1 MTSVKHLCRFRPY
14 LSLGRLLLL
23 FSLMLFT
30 GLSEGVGLVLLVPL
44 LQSLQPGNRS
54 NTILTHITDW
64 ATGFGVTLTT
74 EWLLGVLF
82 GLIVIRAVALYAKER
97 VSLRLQYTFVDQ
109 LRHRVY
115 SGLLSMEWR
124 WFAQQRRSD
133 HANTLLTDINRL
145 GVGFNFGLMLLAS
158 LVTMLAYIVVALQL
172 SWPVTLLALLS
183 GGLLLFLLTGQR
195 RRALKLGEGLSKAN
209 QQMQET
215 VQESLAG
222 IKLVKIFG
230 QEERFVETFTSAVK
244 LLRKQQLTFQ
254 LDTSLSRALF
264 QVGGAVLLI
273 AYLLAGLNLW
283 HLEVAQLL
291 TLVLIFSRMIP
302 LFMTAQQQLHH
313 CLYAIPAATSLLAQL
328 DYYKQV
334 AEPLSAAEAGLG
346 LHNELHF
353 DQVDFRYP
361 GKDQNALS
369 AISVTIP
376 VHTTTAVI
384 GASGAGKSTFADLLM
399 GLLEPAGGTIS
410 VDGIP
415 LTGEQRIRWRR
426 SVAYVPQDVF
436 LFHESIRAN
445 LLWAK
450 PDASDVELQQA
461 LECAAA
467 DFVASLPLGLDTQVG
482 DGGVRLSGGERQRL
496 ALARALL
503 QQPSLLI
510 LDEATSALD
519 RDNEQRIRESLERLH
534 GDLTVVVIGHR
545 LPTLEH
551 ADQVLK
557 FEQGRIV
564 AKGSWQQVRQLQTV
578 LFGDDDKI

>member
-1 MTSVKHLCRFRPY
+1 MKSLKQLCRFRQY

-30 GLSEGVGLVLLVPL
+30 GLSEGVGLILLVPL
-44 LQSLQPGNRS
+44 LQSLQPGSTN
-54 NTILTHITDW
+54 NTILTRIAGW
-64 ATGFGVTLTT
+64 AAEVGVTLTT

-82 GLIVIRAVALYAKER
+82 GLIVIRSAALYAKER
-97 VSLRLQYTFVDQ
+97 VSLCLQYKFVDQ

-115 SGLLSMEWR
+115 SGLLAMEWR
-124 WFAQQRRSD
+124 SFAQQRRSD

-145 GVGFNFGLMLLAS
+145 GIGFNFALLLLAS
-158 LVTMLAYIVVALQL
+158 LVTMLAYMVVALQL
-172 SWPVTLLALLS
+172 SWPVTLLAMFS
-183 GGLLLFLLTGQR
+183 GGLLLLLLTGQR
-195 RRALKLGEGLSKAN
+195 RRALKLGEGLSTAN

-222 IKLVKIFG
+222 IKLVKILG
-230 QEERFVETFTSAVK
+230 QEARFVETFAGAVK
-244 LLRKQQLTFQ
+244 QLRQQQLTFQ
-254 LDTSLSRALF
+254 LDTSLSRAMF

-273 AYLLAGLNLW
+273 AYMLAGLKLW
-283 HLEVAQLL
+283 QLEVAQLL

-302 LFMTAQQQLHH
+302 LFMNAQQQLHH
-313 CLYAIPAATSLLAQL
+313 CLHAIPAATSLLSQL
-328 DYYKQV
+328 DYYGQV
-334 AEPLSAAEAGLG
+334 AEPLSATGAGLG
-346 LHNELHF
+346 LHKELCF
-353 DQVDFRYP
+353 DQVAFCYP
-361 GKDQNALS
+361 GKDQNAL
-369 AISVTIP
+369 ADISVAIP

-399 GLLEPAGGTIS
+399 GLLEPVEGSIS
-410 VDGIP
+410 VDGTL

-436 LFHESIRAN
+436 LFHESIRDN

-450 PDASDVELQQA
+450 PDATEAELQQA

-467 DFVASLPLGLDTQVG
+467 DFVATLPQGLDTQVG
-482 DGGVRLSGGERQRL
+482 DGGIRLSGGERQRL

-519 RDNEQRIRESLERLH
+519 RDNEQRIRQSLERLH

-551 ADQVLK
+551 ADQVLQ
-557 FEQGRIV
+557 FDQGGIV
-564 AKGSWQQVRQLQTV
+564 AQGSWQQVRKRQAS
-578 LFGDDDKI
+578 FENF

>member
-1 MTSVKHLCRFRPY
+1 MKSLKQLCRFRQY

-30 GLSEGVGLVLLVPL
+30 GLSEGVGLILLVPL
-44 LQSLQPGNRS
+44 LQSLQPGSTN
-54 NTILTHITDW
+54 NTILTRIAGW
-64 ATGFGVTLTT
+64 AAEVGVTLTT

-82 GLIVIRAVALYAKER
+82 GLIVIRSVALYAKER
-97 VSLRLQYTFVDQ
+97 VSLRLQYKFVDQ

-115 SGLLSMEWR
+115 SGLLAMEWR
-124 WFAQQRRSD
+124 SFAQQRRSD

-145 GVGFNFGLMLLAS
+145 GIGFNFALLLLTS
-158 LVTMLAYIVVALQL
+158 LVTMLAYMVVALQL
-172 SWPVTLLALLS
+172 SWPVTLLALFS
-183 GGLLLFLLTGQR
+183 GGLLLLLLTGQR

-222 IKLVKIFG
+222 IKLVKILG
-230 QEERFVETFTSAVK
+230 QEARFVETFAGAVK
-244 LLRKQQLTFQ
+244 QLRQQQLTFQ
-254 LDTSLSRALF
+254 LDTSLSRAMF

-273 AYLLAGLNLW
+273 AYMLAGLKLW
-283 HLEVAQLL
+283 QLEVAQLL

-302 LFMTAQQQLHH
+302 LFMNAQQQLHH
-313 CLYAIPAATSLLAQL
+313 CLHAIPAATSLLSQL
-328 DYYKQV
+328 DYYGQV
-334 AEPLSAAEAGLG
+334 AEPLSTAGTGLG
-346 LHNELHF
+346 LHKELCF
-353 DQVDFRYP
+353 DQVAFCYP
-361 GKDQNALS
+361 GKDQNAL
-369 AISVTIP
+369 ADISVAIP

-399 GLLEPAGGTIS
+399 GLLEPVEGAIS
-410 VDGIP
+410 VDGTL

-436 LFHESIRAN
+436 LFHESIRDN

-450 PDASDVELQQA
+450 PDATEAELQQA
-461 LECAAA
+461 LACAAA
-467 DFVASLPLGLDTQVG
+467 DFVATLPQGLDTQVG
-482 DGGVRLSGGERQRL
+482 DGGIRLSGGERQRL

-519 RDNEQRIRESLERLH
+519 RDNEQRIRQSLERLH

-551 ADQVLK
+551 ADQVLQ
-557 FEQGRIV
+557 FDQGRIV
-564 AKGSWQQVRQLQTV
+564 AQGSWQQVRHRNENI
-578 LFGDDDKI
+578 D

>member
-1 MTSVKHLCRFRPY
+1 MKSLKQLCRFRQY

-30 GLSEGVGLVLLVPL
+30 GLSEGVGLILLVPL
-44 LQSLQPGNRS
+44 LQSLQPGSTN
-54 NTILTHITDW
+54 NTILTRIAGW
-64 ATGFGVTLTT
+64 AAEVGVTLTT

-82 GLIVIRAVALYAKER
+82 GLIVIRSVALYAKER
-97 VSLRLQYTFVDQ
+97 VSLRLQYKFVDQ

-115 SGLLSMEWR
+115 SGLLAMEWR
-124 WFAQQRRSD
+124 SFAQQRRSD

-145 GVGFNFGLMLLAS
+145 GIGFNFALLLLTS
-158 LVTMLAYIVVALQL
+158 LVTMLAYMVVALQL
-172 SWPVTLLALLS
+172 SWPVTLLALFS
-183 GGLLLFLLTGQR
+183 GGLLLLLLTGQR

-222 IKLVKIFG
+222 IKLVKILG
-230 QEERFVETFTSAVK
+230 QEARFVETFAGAVK
-244 LLRKQQLTFQ
+244 QLRQQQLTFQ
-254 LDTSLSRALF
+254 LDTSLSRAMF

-273 AYLLAGLNLW
+273 AYMLAGLKLW
-283 HLEVAQLL
+283 QLEVAQLL

-302 LFMTAQQQLHH
+302 LFMNAQQQLHH
-313 CLYAIPAATSLLAQL
+313 CLHAIPAATSLLSQL
-328 DYYKQV
+328 DYYGQV
-334 AEPLSAAEAGLG
+334 AEPLSTAGTGLG
-346 LHNELHF
+346 LHKELCF
-353 DQVDFRYP
+353 DQVAFCYP
-361 GKDQNALS
+361 GKDQNAL
-369 AISVTIP
+369 ADISVAIP

-399 GLLEPAGGTIS
+399 GLLEPAEGAIS

-436 LFHESIRAN
+436 LFHESIRDN

-450 PDASDVELQQA
+450 PDATEAELQQA

-467 DFVASLPLGLDTQVG
+467 DFVATLPQRLDTQVG
-482 DGGVRLSGGERQRL
+482 DGGIRLSGGERQRL

-519 RDNEQRIRESLERLH
+519 RDNEQRIRQSLERLH

-551 ADQVLK
+551 ADQVLQ
-557 FEQGRIV
+557 FDQGRIV
-564 AKGSWQQVRQLQTV
+564 AQGSWQQVKHRNENI
-578 LFGDDDKI
+578 D

>member
-1 MTSVKHLCRFRPY
+1 MTSVKQLCRFRQY

-44 LQSLQPGNRS
+44 LQSLQPGSQR
-54 NTILTHITDW
+54 NTILSHITDW
-64 ATGFGVTLTT
+64 AAGFGVTLTT

-145 GVGFNFGLMLLAS
+145 GIGFNFGLMLLAS
-158 LVTMLAYIVVALQL
+158 LVTMLAYILVALQL

-222 IKLVKIFG
+222 IKLVKILG
-230 QEERFVETFTSAVK
+230 QEERFVDTFNRAV
-244 LLRKQQLTFQ
+244 QQLRQQQLNFQ
-254 LDTSLSRALF
+254 LGTSLSRALF

-273 AYLLAGLNLW
+273 AYLLAGLKLW

-334 AEPLSAAEAGLG
+334 AEPLFTGGAGLS
-346 LHNELHF
+346 LRKDLRF

-361 GKDQNALS
+361 DKDQNALS

-376 VHTTTAVI
+376 VRTTTAVI

-399 GLLEPAGGTIS
+399 GLLEPACGTIS

-415 LTGEQRIRWRR
+415 LTAEQRMHWRR

-450 PDASDVELQQA
+450 PDASDVELQQV

-503 QQPSLLI
+503 QQPALLI

-557 FEQGRIV
+557 FEQGRVV
-564 AKGSWQQVRQLQTV
+564 AKGSWQQINNMQN
-578 LFGDDDKI
+578 DSE

>member
-1 MTSVKHLCRFRPY
+1 MKLLKQLCRFRQY

-30 GLSEGVGLVLLVPL
+30 GLSEGVGLILLVPL
-44 LQSLQPGNRS
+44 LQSLQPGSTN
-54 NTILTHITDW
+54 NTILTRIAGW
-64 ATGFGVTLTT
+64 AAEVGVTLTT

-82 GLIVIRAVALYAKER
+82 GLIVIRSAALYAKER
-97 VSLRLQYTFVDQ
+97 VSLRLQYKFVDQ

-115 SGLLSMEWR
+115 SGLLAMEWR
-124 WFAQQRRSD
+124 SFAQQRRSD

-145 GVGFNFGLMLLAS
+145 GIGFNFALLLLTS
-158 LVTMLAYIVVALQL
+158 LVTMLAYMVVALQL
-172 SWPVTLLALLS
+172 SWPVTLLAIFS
-183 GGLLLFLLTGQR
+183 GGLLLLLLTGQR

-222 IKLVKIFG
+222 IKLVKILG
-230 QEERFVETFTSAVK
+230 QEARFVETFAGAVK
-244 LLRKQQLTFQ
+244 QLRQQQLTFQ
-254 LDTSLSRALF
+254 LDTSLSRAMF

-273 AYLLAGLNLW
+273 AYMLAGLKLW
-283 HLEVAQLL
+283 QLEVAQLL

-302 LFMTAQQQLHH
+302 LFMNAQQQLHH
-313 CLYAIPAATSLLAQL
+313 CLHAIPAATSLLCQL
-328 DYYKQV
+328 DYYGQV
-334 AEPLSAAEAGLG
+334 AEPLSTAGTGLG
-346 LHNELHF
+346 LHKELCF
-353 DQVDFRYP
+353 DQVAFCYP
-361 GKDQNALS
+361 GKDQNAL
-369 AISVTIP
+369 ADISVAIP

-399 GLLEPAGGTIS
+399 GLLEPVEGGIS
-410 VDGIP
+410 VDGTL

-436 LFHESIRAN
+436 LFHESIRDN

-450 PDASDVELQQA
+450 PDASDAELQQA

-467 DFVASLPLGLDTQVG
+467 DFVATLPQGLDTQVG
-482 DGGVRLSGGERQRL
+482 DGGIRLSGGERQRL

-519 RDNEQRIRESLERLH
+519 RDNEQRIRQSLERLH

-551 ADQVLK
+551 ADQVLQ
-557 FEQGRIV
+557 FDQGRIV
-564 AKGSWQQVRQLQTV
+564 AQGSWQQVRHRNENI
-578 LFGDDDKI
+578 D

>member
-1 MTSVKHLCRFRPY
+1 MTSVKQLCRFRPY

-30 GLSEGVGLVLLVPL
+30 GLSEGVGFVLLVPL
-44 LQSLQPGNRS
+44 LQSLQPGSQR
-54 NTILTHITDW
+54 NTILSHIADW
-64 ATGFGVTLTT
+64 AAGFGVTLTT

-145 GVGFNFGLMLLAS
+145 GIGFNFGLMLLAS
-158 LVTMLAYIVVALQL
+158 LVTMLAYILVALQL

-222 IKLVKIFG
+222 IKLVKILG
-230 QEERFVETFTSAVK
+230 QEERFVDTFNSAV
-244 LLRKQQLTFQ
+244 QQLRQQQLNFQ
-254 LDTSLSRALF
+254 LGTSLSRALF

-273 AYLLAGLNLW
+273 AYLLAGLKLW

-334 AEPLSAAEAGLG
+334 AEPLFTAGAGLS
-346 LHNELHF
+346 LSLRKELRF

-376 VHTTTAVI
+376 VRTTTAVI
-384 GASGAGKSTFADLLM
+384 GTSGAGKSTFADLLM
-399 GLLEPAGGTIS
+399 GLLEPACGTIS

-415 LTGEQRIRWRR
+415 LTAEQRMHWRR
-426 SVAYVPQDVF
+426 FVAYVPQDVF

-503 QQPSLLI
+503 QQPALLI

-557 FEQGRIV
+557 FEQGRVV
-564 AKGSWQQVRQLQTV
+564 AKGSWQQINNMQN
-578 LFGDDDKI
+578 DSE